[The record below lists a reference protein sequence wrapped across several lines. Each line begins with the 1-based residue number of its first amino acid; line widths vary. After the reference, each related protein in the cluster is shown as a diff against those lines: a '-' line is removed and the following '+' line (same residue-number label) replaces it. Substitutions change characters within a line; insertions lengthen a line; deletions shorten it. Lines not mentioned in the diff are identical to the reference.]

1 MEFFLVRLGL
11 VLRIKFTNE
20 GLDSRFHYLLFF
32 IDFSNRN
39 MWLAAEEGT
48 YIHLT

>member
-1 MEFFLVRLGL
+1 MEFFLVWLGV
-11 VLRIKFTNE
+11 VLGIKFTNE

-32 IDFSNRN
+32 IDFSNTT

-48 YIHLT
+48 